1 MSETAEACAHAIVAH
16 CPAPRLLPPLCSI
29 AAGDKNGRLRQSAA
43 EYLLRALEAWGR
55 APECERQLEGL
66 ERAVLATAQ
75 DAQAETRAV
84 GRSLYGAYA
93 AAWPAQAQALLRRL
107 VAPHDRQLAEKLTA
121 AAQEYTPGARWCGAG
136 GVECSVGRA
145 G

>member
-1 MSETAEACAHAIVAH
+1 M
-16 CPAPRLLPPLCSI
+16 PRYRLDIEYDGRPYCGFQAQAALPSVQ
-29 AAGDKNGRLRQSAA
+29 GS
-43 EYLLRALEAWGR
+43 
-55 APECERQLEGL
+55 L